1 MSAGH
6 TALPFSLKDF
16 MSFRNIFL
24 GQRCPL
30 HAAALQARETG
41 QPGELITVLTGEDW
55 EQFKTICD
63 HSFRGK
69 SDSDSTRPSVLL
81 QSRADLVLAALGHQT
96 TERLKTSVASF
107 QGAISQSF
115 CAEVKEDWQPANK
128 FRHTAVRPRL
138 AAVAPGL
145 AREFDELATEFGGWN
160 PALLSAAAACAE
172 LFGAKVTPDHT
183 VRTHLLFTLGK
194 EHGGVPGK
202 LTLQRINFNA
212 NAGGGAVYPDA
223 VRNGFLKYD
232 ADFQLA
238 LQQAWWRELRPF
250 MGTCNFDI
258 CWSWHLVGDD
268 GRPLGDASQ
277 LEADLRILRSALLRP
292 VCGRSAGMA
301 FACAFRALRLQ
312 EDLDPHMVIT
322 ADFKYHFNEQ
332 NTDSCVVG
340 GVPDK
345 LRADLERAGIDEV
358 LTSSSDQMFV
368 APDVNRESDGT
379 VWLQPQRGRLKL
391 IGLTNLDAFYGRASR
406 NARMTRTVKQKL
418 AARAKLLLKTTCSP
432 YVRSSLSERRPGD
445 PLRKEPPEVPVPLSA
460 ADVEQLLQGHLPG
473 SRRLRLLAESGL
485 GKSTLLIEAEHSI
498 ASADDS
504 RIPLR
509 LGAGPKA
516 AVRDDNNRWV
526 RLPLLS
532 DFQWDKPL
540 ADLLADF
547 AEQLLG
553 DLLPDEP
560 ATTRSAWL
568 QQAVERGEV
577 VFLLDSLDQTTGVV
591 RLAKFLQSDGV
602 RKCSVLLSA
611 RPETRRTQKSQAYD
625 QIPWRT
631 VWVDPFDE
639 KRIRRFWDDAPLLEE
654 LLESDDWAPLR
665 QVPVLLQQ
673 MKKLAQAGLLENLP
687 NREAVYH
694 RSLEMLVQH
703 GHGGLPDSGQ
713 HEIALDDLVT
723 VEEFLSQLAWETIQL
738 EATQGSVDDA
748 QFTGE
753 LSGASYSRFA
763 KQHRKELESLDQL
776 NLTTRQTYLGE
787 SGILQ
792 YQFAWRHFSF
802 CEWFAGLHLA
812 AQPPDEQSRILQ
824 QHALDE
830 RWRWIIR
837 FALSAAQR
845 QKQAHVVTHLAR
857 TLLEAGAPFLLWTA
871 IRQDHVTVPAELDE
885 LCRWLVH
892 RDRESWE
899 KRYDRDTSPW
909 RDRAAADRPQLKPD
923 SFKILKSMF
932 RTGDTTQGLGRD
944 SRWLHAAWQL
954 VVENTT
960 DPICKEIHDGF
971 LDEFETRVRAAA
983 SRNQN
988 RFRKDWRPEDRGLLQ
1003 LVPDDVLLE
1012 LGVLPHRSSAGL
1024 PTLQALQSW
1033 PGPETGKYETRRD
1046 QFNSRLKD
1054 LQANYCLCPPVGW
1067 EHPYVGAKGK
1077 PRDPR
1082 ECRVRGTELR
1092 RQKNGQWIEDKSKL
1106 HYLPAGYQLQRT
1118 PVTNLQFEAFDGYH
1132 RRFRQG
1138 QWYRP
1143 DMETEAQRLD
1153 DHPVVE
1159 VSPYQADVLAIWM
1172 TGRGTFGTFQLP
1184 FEEDWEACAR
1194 AGRDG
1199 KADEF
1204 GIPWCDEQQRPILN
1218 GKGQERFESMSSHG
1232 ANFNGNYPDGKA
1244 EKGPNLSGTVPVGRY
1259 SANGFA
1265 VVDCHGQAWEWMG
1278 NEYEG
1283 FIREQK
1289 RVESDTEARCVR
1301 GGSWLNLA
1309 RDSRCSDRDRTVI
1322 RDDNTG
1328 IRLSRT
1334 K

>member
-1 MSAGH
+1 MSASRN
-6 TALPFSLKDF
+6 ALPFAMTDSND
-16 MSFRNIFL
+16 FRNIFL

-30 HAAALQARETG
+30 LTAAVQGRESG
-41 QPGELITVLTGEDW
+41 RAGELIEVLTGADW
-55 EQFKTICD
+55 KKFKEICD
-63 HSFRGK
+63 DTIRGRDN
-69 SDSDSTRPSVLL
+69 SDGIRPSVLL
-81 QSRADLVLAALGHQT
+81 QSRADLVLAALGYENETASRLRSAVAGLQT
-96 TERLKTSVASF
+96 
-107 QGAISQSF
+107 AISHQF
-115 CAEVKEDWQPANK
+115 CKQVAEYCLPANK
-128 FRHTAVRPRL
+128 FHHTAIRPRL
-138 AAVAPGL
+138 AAVARGL
-145 AREFDELATEFGGWN
+145 AEEFDALAKEFGGWN

-172 LFGAKVTPDHT
+172 VLGAEVTPSHT

-194 EHGGVPGK
+194 EHGGVLGK

-212 NAGGGAVYPDA
+212 NAGGGAVYPDP

-238 LQQAWWRELRPF
+238 LQQAWWREIRPF
-250 MGTCNFDI
+250 IETCNFDI
-258 CWSWHLVGDD
+258 CWSWQLAGDD
-268 GRPLGDASQ
+268 GRTLGDASQ
-277 LEADLRILRSALLRP
+277 PEADLRIMRSALLRP

-322 ADFKYHFNEQ
+322 ADFQAHFDAQ
-332 NTDSCVVG
+332 NADSCVVG

-358 LTSSSDQMFV
+358 LTCHTDQMFV
-368 APDVNRESDGT
+368 AADVNRESDGT

-391 IGLTNLDAFYGRASR
+391 IGLSNLDQFYGRASR

-418 AARAKLLLKTTCSP
+418 AARAKLLLETTCSP

-445 PLRKEPPEVPVPLSA
+445 PLKKEPPKVPVPLSA
-460 ADVEQLLQGHLPG
+460 ADVEQLLQGQLPG
-473 SRRLRLLAESGL
+473 SRRLCLLAESGL
-485 GKSTLLIEAEHSI
+485 GKSTLLIEAERVI
-498 ASADDS
+498 AAAPDS

-509 LGAGPKA
+509 LGAGPRA

-577 VFLLDSLDQTTGVV
+577 VFLLDSLDQTTGMV

-639 KRIRRFWDDAPLLEE
+639 KRIRRFWDDAPLLDK
-654 LLESDDWAPLR
+654 LLESDDWVPLR

-738 EATQGSVDDA
+738 ETTQGSVEDA

-776 NLTTRQTYLGE
+776 NLTTRQTYPDE
-787 SGILQ
+787 FGIRQ
-792 YQFAWRHFSF
+792 DQIAWRHFSF

-812 AQPPDEQSRILQ
+812 AQPADEQSRILQ

-845 QKQAHVVTHLAR
+845 QKQAHVVMHLAR

-871 IRQDHVTVPAELDE
+871 IKQDQVTVPTELDE

-892 RDRESWE
+892 RDSESWE
-899 KRYDRDTSPW
+899 GRWDRPTSPW
-909 RDRAAADRPQLKPD
+909 SGRATADRPTMSPEI
-923 SFKILKSMF
+923 SGILKQMF
-932 RTGDTTQGLGRD
+932 RTGQSEPWRSRD

-954 VVENTT
+954 VVENIT
-960 DPICKEIHDGF
+960 DP
-971 LDEFETRVRAAA
+971 
-983 SRNQN
+983 
-988 RFRKDWRPEDRGLLQ
+988 
-1003 LVPDDVLLE
+1003 
-1012 LGVLPHRSSAGL
+1012 
-1024 PTLQALQSW
+1024 
-1033 PGPETGKYETRRD
+1033 
-1046 QFNSRLKD
+1046 
-1054 LQANYCLCPPVGW
+1054 
-1067 EHPYVGAKGK
+1067 
-1077 PRDPR
+1077 
-1082 ECRVRGTELR
+1082 
-1092 RQKNGQWIEDKSKL
+1092 
-1106 HYLPAGYQLQRT
+1106 
-1118 PVTNLQFEAFDGYH
+1118 
-1132 RRFRQG
+1132 
-1138 QWYRP
+1138 
-1143 DMETEAQRLD
+1143 
-1153 DHPVVE
+1153 
-1159 VSPYQADVLAIWM
+1159 
-1172 TGRGTFGTFQLP
+1172 
-1184 FEEDWEACAR
+1184 
-1194 AGRDG
+1194 
-1199 KADEF
+1199 
-1204 GIPWCDEQQRPILN
+1204 
-1218 GKGQERFESMSSHG
+1218 
-1232 ANFNGNYPDGKA
+1232 
-1244 EKGPNLSGTVPVGRY
+1244 
-1259 SANGFA
+1259 
-1265 VVDCHGQAWEWMG
+1265 
-1278 NEYEG
+1278 
-1283 FIREQK
+1283 
-1289 RVESDTEARCVR
+1289 
-1301 GGSWLNLA
+1301 
-1309 RDSRCSDRDRTVI
+1309 
-1322 RDDNTG
+1322 
-1328 IRLSRT
+1328 
-1334 K
+1334 